1 MSFGC
6 LARSFAHLQTH
17 SLELMQNSE
26 PGSGSS
32 HSQLRTLAEITGKI
46 QKEMKL
52 LDIRELNLRREYL
65 EQLMR
70 HNKLMMRLRELEI
83 TQGVNA
89 AAELRRRERIR
100 NLVERLKNTPPPPE
114 PDLADLEARRQEL
127 DQQLLVNMKTNVA
140 LLATEAVNS
149 GRCN

>member
-1 MSFGC
+1 
-6 LARSFAHLQTH
+6 
-17 SLELMQNSE
+17 MQNPE

-32 HSQLRTLAEITGKI
+32 HSQLRTVAEITGKI

-100 NLVERLKNTPPPPE
+100 NLVARLKNTPPPPE

-127 DQQLLVNMKTNVA
+127 DQPLLASMKTNVA
-140 LLATEAVNS
+140 LLATEAVNA
-149 GRCN
+149 GRRN

>member
-1 MSFGC
+1 
-6 LARSFAHLQTH
+6 
-17 SLELMQNSE
+17 MQNSE

>member
-1 MSFGC
+1 
-6 LARSFAHLQTH
+6 
-17 SLELMQNSE
+17 MQNPE

-32 HSQLRTLAEITGKI
+32 HSQLRTVAEITGKI

-100 NLVERLKNTPPPPE
+100 NLVARLKNTPPPPE

-127 DQQLLVNMKTNVA
+127 DQQLLASMKTNVA
-140 LLATEAVNS
+140 LLATEAVNA
-149 GRCN
+149 GRRN